1 MSHFVN
7 FKGYG
12 VGGGEVTIA
21 VSRVTHFHR
30 IDYNGNGGVA
40 IYLDTGKVVNVEE
53 YESDV
58 RRKLEAAAEGL

>member
-1 MSHFVN
+1 MSHFIT

-12 VGGGEVTIA
+12 VGSSEVTIA
-21 VSRVTHFHR
+21 VARVTHLHR
-30 IDYNGNGGVA
+30 IDYNGNGGTA

-58 RRKLEAAAEGL
+58 RRKLEAAAEGM